1 MPWLNGVKT
10 MQAEC
15 CCQVCNSQPVAG
27 VAVAVANAMA
37 NWAAPAQRQTKPD
50 LPLDIKASHIAS
62 YIELRCTGGWG
73 NLDSSLYGD
82 ILIALHN
89 KSPRLIPDKVPVTCL
104 IKSQRNL

>member
-27 VAVAVANAMA
+27 VAVANAMA
-37 NWAAPAQRQTKPD
+37 NWAAPAQRRTKPD